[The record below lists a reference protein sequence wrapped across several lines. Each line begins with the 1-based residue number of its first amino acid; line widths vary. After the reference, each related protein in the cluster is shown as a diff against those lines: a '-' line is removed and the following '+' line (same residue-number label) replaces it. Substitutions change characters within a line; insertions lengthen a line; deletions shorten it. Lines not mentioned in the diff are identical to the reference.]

1 MQLIEIIQ
9 LALLIFIAISLV
21 IFLFS
26 YLGYRTKSNV
36 EEAKKTMEP
45 NKKVIVSETKKPDL
59 QKENE
64 LPKSKNEMIKQD
76 AKFKVFNPTSDY
88 KSISQPKIQKNK
100 NVHSPRTLTI
110 KKKH

>member
-26 YLGYRTKSNV
+26 YLGYRTKSNI
-36 EEAKKTMEP
+36 EEAKKTMDP
-45 NKKVIVSETKKPDL
+45 DKKVIVSDTKIPDL
-59 QKENE
+59 QKVNV
-64 LPKSKNEMIKQD
+64 LPKSKNELPKHD
-76 AKFKVFNPTSDY
+76 AKFRVFNPPSDD
-88 KSISQPKIQKNK
+88 KSVSQPKIQKNK
-100 NVHSPRTLTI
+100 NVHTPRTLII